1 MVKFINDNL
10 FKQKFT
16 KNLDSLTY
24 FSFGYS
30 PHVSF
35 TDFANAALTGGITS
49 FEVVPAKIIH
59 LLGFKIFIYYH

>member
-1 MVKFINDNL
+1 MVKFINYNL
-10 FKQKFT
+10 SKQKFT
-16 KNLDSLTY
+16 KGFDSLTY

-49 FEVVPAKIIH
+49 FEVVSAKIMH
-59 LLGFKIFIYYH
+59 LLGFKIFVNYH